1 MIKSFLMLKSFG
13 EENIDI
19 EISHTVELSST
30 TVIRQMAR
38 YVKTGEYTTTHRQ
51 PNKFC
56 VQALPDGLGPE
67 PPDDI
72 YRPCL
77 MSGSNIQI

>member
-38 YVKTGEYTTTHRQ
+38 YVKTGEYT
-51 PNKFC
+51 
-56 VQALPDGLGPE
+56 
-67 PPDDI
+67 
-72 YRPCL
+72 
-77 MSGSNIQI
+77 SN